1 MDRRKVFAGTVR
13 PCYTCR
19 MTKPATTPWDTLNL
33 PFLRFTGRHL
43 PAAQQLLRGRRDYH
57 WPIEPLPPAFL
68 SSEDISLIDP
78 DLPLVRPRDPNL
90 LLSPG
95 YRSTFRS
102 LTAEQRWAY
111 NQWLREHSSPAP
123 AGYAYLYVMLLEAAL
138 FDEHALAALA
148 ELRWLVDEARTASI
162 HEFALFSLACGAWL
176 HRQIETF
183 EWLVEQ
189 QTVLTYYINPMLS
202 FQADLQIPLSAQQA
216 INLAPHISYS
226 WNSWARQ
233 HPDAVEAALAEELA
247 AGDQPFL
254 AAHQARMAPQPMEI
268 RLLNHGLAFSVNI
281 CDFLSDEP
289 FRHSLHEV
297 LRLSERAAQL
307 GGHFTR
313 RSAPTTRPT
322 QWVDRG
328 WYLVLEFED
337 TTSDKL
343 DRALRIARR
352 HPGYIKL
359 LDENRQIV
367 HRVLYRRRDLLL
379 FWSLFER
386 VRNWK
391 STRVYVNGNPVSLEY
406 LWPESPALML

>member
-1 MDRRKVFAGTVR
+1 M
-13 PCYTCR
+13 
-19 MTKPATTPWDTLNL
+19 
-33 PFLRFTGRHL
+33 
-43 PAAQQLLRGRRDYH
+43 
-57 WPIEPLPPAFL
+57 
-68 SSEDISLIDP
+68 IDP

-226 WNSWARQ
+226 WNSQPTAPRRGRSG
-233 HPDAVEAALAEELA
+233 VGRG
-247 AGDQPFL
+247 AG
-254 AAHQARMAPQPMEI
+254 
-268 RLLNHGLAFSVNI
+268 
-281 CDFLSDEP
+281 
-289 FRHSLHEV
+289 
-297 LRLSERAAQL
+297 
-307 GGHFTR
+307 R
-313 RSAPTTRPT
+313 RRPT
-322 QWVDRG
+322 VPG
-328 WYLVLEFED
+328 
-337 TTSDKL
+337 
-343 DRALRIARR
+343 RASGPDGPAADGDPSAQPWPR
-352 HPGYIKL
+352 
-359 LDENRQIV
+359 
-367 HRVLYRRRDLLL
+367 L
-379 FWSLFER
+379 FGQHL
-386 VRNWK
+386 
-391 STRVYVNGNPVSLEY
+391 
-406 LWPESPALML
+406 